1 MHIQR
6 ISNNSYYTNFGAR
19 YIVNGDENDVDKVI
33 DHAKSA
39 CHPDFDSIVLKED
52 EVENAEDYDDED
64 EDEYGET
71 KTVKKVLIG
80 TDTQSIFAITQ
91 TKLRNIV
98 NEYDT
103 FILKPL
109 QTQLQ
114 TIFNNT
120 EPVEE
125 FEAKDILCFD
135 FNYAEGKMKQRHQNG
150 TGEIPNNNGSS
161 KSPHHKIFCWF

>member
-19 YIVNGDENDVDKVI
+19 YIVKGDKEDVDKVI
-33 DHAKSA
+33 NQAKSA
-39 CHPDFDSIVLKED
+39 CHPDFDSMVLKED
-52 EVENAEDYDDED
+52 EVEVENGNEDKD
-64 EDEYGET
+64 GET

-103 FILKPL
+103 FTFKSLKE
-109 QTQLQ
+109 QLQ
-114 TIFNNT
+114 TIFKNT
-120 EPVEE
+120 EEVEE
-125 FEAKDILCFD
+125 FEAKNILSSD
-135 FNYAEGKMKQRHQNG
+135 FNYATGKMKSGHQNG
-150 TGEIPNNNGSS
+150 TGKILNNNGSS
-161 KSPHHKIFCWF
+161 KSPHHKIVCWF